1 MKDSNKLISVLVPV
15 VSVLLAFAIGCVV
28 MAALGANPLVC
39 LLYTSCWHRSRQTVC

>member
-28 MAALGANPLVC
+28 MAALGANPLGGAPIPMDRR
-39 LLYTSCWHRSRQTVC
+39 LW